1 VRDDAPDQ
9 QVDGP
14 PRDVETTESDPQP
27 QSRPVFLR
35 ILGHV
40 ELSLEEDGLVRELG
54 SVLTPKQREVLV
66 FLALHPHGVRRE
78 ALNDAVWPDS
88 RPPRQFNSLHNA
100 LSLLRRALG
109 DATAGVMS
117 DLVLNDDGRYHLNN
131 DLVTTDFSRLD
142 AVLHGPRPAGD
153 VDDDPLPL
161 LAAIEEYRG
170 DLAEDL
176 TSSWI
181 EPYRESTRRD
191 VLDALGAL
199 IRALSERDAE
209 ARLALLERCRRLDR
223 FNESIYRDI
232 IRTQAQ
238 LSQFDAIP
246 RTLALLATTL
256 DEIDQHTSS
265 DTTNLADF
273 LHRRAVSLRP
283 AAPGNA
289 AAS

>member
-9 QVDGP
+9 QVDGS
-14 PRDVETTESDPQP
+14 PRDVETTESDPQR
-27 QSRPVFLR
+27 QLRPVFLR

-100 LSLLRRALG
+100 LSLLRRALA

-199 IRALSERDAE
+199 IRALGERDAE
-209 ARLALLERCRRLDR
+209 ARLALLERCRRLDK

-246 RTLALLATTL
+246 RTLALLATML
-256 DEIDQHTSS
+256 EEIDQHTSS